1 MSAVV
6 QERNRAGLALEAVR
20 AAYGIRLLL
29 NPSAVGDD
37 TASRVL
43 ARVLGARQVTQA
55 ALAAWQGGRTT
66 HTLGA
71 VVDTLHAVSML
82 PVASRPRW
90 RGFARSSAA
99 VAVVLGVVEAV
110 VAARERQP

>member
-6 QERNRAGLALEAVR
+6 HERSRAALALEAAR

-29 NPSAVGDD
+29 NPSAVGQD

-43 ARVLGARQVTQA
+43 ARVLGVRQLAQA
-55 ALAAWQGGRTT
+55 GLAAWQGGRTT
-66 HTLGA
+66 HSLGA
-71 VVDTLHAVSML
+71 VVDALHALSML

-99 VAVVLGVVEAV
+99 AAVVLGVVEGV
-110 VAARERQP
+110 VAARERRP